1 MGPATSPNEPLF
13 FLHHA
18 NVDRAWAKVCCIR
31 FGFGMRPLLTHSQWQ
46 GRNETRLAD
55 YTGFNDQNKVIPAT
69 LADTMPTMQL
79 SEAEPVVQDYMD
91 IQSGPL
97 CYTYSSM

>member
-18 NVDRAWAKVCCIR
+18 NVDRVWAKVRSSSLLQQILC
-31 FGFGMRPLLTHSQWQ
+31 LLTVLQWQ
-46 GRNETRLAD
+46 GRNATRLAD
-55 YTGFNDQNKVIPAT
+55 YTGFNDPNKWNTAQITDKMPVMR
-69 LADTMPTMQL
+69 LAD
-79 SEAEPVVQDYMD
+79 EGPVVKDYMD
-91 IQSGPL
+91 TRAGPL